1 MLFISTRCKALVI
14 LDNSKR
20 KTLDSYFSLSTKKRN
35 KSPHEQTNDANDEK
49 AIMQSCYSHT
59 SRVTID
65 IDEPIETPSIMSSQN
80 INIENQKKVQHAEK
94 NGYVLIAGKNLAN

>member
-1 MLFISTRCKALVI
+1 VFISTRCKALAI

-20 KTLDSYFSLSTKKRN
+20 KTLDSYFSLSTEKKS
-35 KSPHEQTNDANDEK
+35 KSPHEQRNYANNENG
-49 AIMQSCYSHT
+49 IIQSCDSDT

-65 IDEPIETPSIMSSQN
+65 IDEPIEIPSITSSQN

-94 NGYVLIAGKNLAN
+94 K